1 MKTFASLHL
10 CVFALIKGEST
21 LNFELNEEQTL
32 FRDLVHDFVAK
43 EVKPLAR
50 HTDEE
55 AEFNWTAVKKMGPL
69 GLLGLEVPEQ
79 YGGAEVDALSSAVAI
94 EELGWGCGSTAL
106 AISAHNGLALGP
118 IVRYGSE
125 EQKEQWLPPLATG
138 QGKLACLALT
148 EPGAG
153 SDLQGGVRTAA
164 VKEGDAWIID
174 GAKMWMT
181 NASISDV
188 MVVLCR
194 TDPAGG
200 SKSLSQ
206 IIIPSDTPGITIG
219 PAEKK
224 MGLKGSPTHA
234 VTFEEVQV
242 PLDNLLGTE
251 GRGLQQTLSTLDS
264 GRVGIGAL
272 AVGLAQAAY
281 EEALKYAHERETFGK
296 PIAHHQ
302 AIQWMLADAATEIT
316 AARFMVYYAATLKG
330 SGKPYTKEA
339 AMAKLFATEVS
350 ERVCRSAIQVH
361 GGYGYSS
368 EFPVERIYR
377 DTRLMTIGEGTSEIQ
392 RLVIARHI
400 LGLN

>member
-1 MKTFASLHL
+1 M
-10 CVFALIKGEST
+10 
-21 LNFELNEEQTL
+21 NFELTPEQQE
-32 FRDLVHDFVAK
+32 FRHIVHDFVAK
-43 EVKPLAR
+43 EVKPKA
-50 HTDEE
+50 HEVDET
-55 AEFNWTAVKKMGPL
+55 AQFNWPAVRKMGPL
-69 GLLGLEVPEQ
+69 GLLGLEVPEE
-79 YGGAEVDALSSAVAI
+79 YGGAALDGVSAAIAI

-106 AISAHNGLALGP
+106 AVSAHNGLALGP
-118 IVRYGSE
+118 IVRFGTE
-125 EQKEQWLPPLATG
+125 AQKRQWLPDLATG

-164 VKEGDAWIID
+164 VKEGDSWIID
-174 GAKMWMT
+174 GSKMWMT
-181 NASISDV
+181 NASIADV

-200 SKSLSQ
+200 SRSLSQ
-206 IIIPSDTPGITIG
+206 IIVPAGTPGITIG

-234 VTFEEVQV
+234 VTFDEVRV
-242 PLDNLLGTE
+242 PLENVLGPE
-251 GRGLQQTLSTLDS
+251 GRGLQQTLATLDS

-281 EEALKYAHERETFGK
+281 EEALKYAHQRKTFGVA
-296 PIAHHQ
+296 IANHQ
-302 AIQWMLADAATEIT
+302 AIQWMLADATTEIQ
-316 AARFMVYYAATLKG
+316 AARLMVYWAAWLKSLG
-330 SGKPYTKEA
+330 RPYTKEA

-350 ERVCRSAIQVH
+350 ERVCRNAIQVH
-361 GGYGYSS
+361 GGYGYSR
-368 EFPVERIYR
+368 EFPVERLYR

-400 LGLN
+400 LNL